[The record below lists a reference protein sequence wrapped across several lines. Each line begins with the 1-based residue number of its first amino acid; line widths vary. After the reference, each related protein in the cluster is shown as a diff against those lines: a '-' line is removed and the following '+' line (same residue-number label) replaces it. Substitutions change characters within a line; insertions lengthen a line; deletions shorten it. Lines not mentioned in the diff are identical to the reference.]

1 MDLSLLDQLDHPSF
15 DYSWSPQK
23 NESALSPEAA
33 HSAWCSSPSS
43 SPSPLKWQ
51 DEFAKQ
57 ESALLAVA
65 RVPAASKR
73 QSSSVPAEP
82 LSVVRSVSDSAANS
96 AANREGACVFRKGLS
111 PDPPRKPAA
120 PGAGGA
126 QMMDKRRCRLLHAPS
141 FRPAIDAYRS
151 QLAAAAT
158 AAASAASEDRSTES
172 RGSRVAVFVRKR
184 PMLPHEEARGDFD
197 ALSVTGG
204 RLVAHLCLMKPD
216 LRRMYMKHAAFGVSG
231 AAFDADATSEQ
242 VYALAGAPLV
252 AHALRGGRGSLFM
265 YGQTGSGKTHTM
277 EAVHTCLAE
286 QVFGGGGNEGAPR
299 AAPHAAAGCVF
310 PAAAAAGDVLEV
322 EVLAV
327 EVLGRRCVD
336 LSTRAE
342 CSLLQQ
348 PGGGLEI
355 RASGGLEPG
364 RPCARSAAELQTLLR
379 TLLAGRS
386 TAATGSNATSS
397 RSHALVQLCLR
408 RTGGTAGRLT
418 LLDCAGSEW
427 STDSA
432 HHCPKRRAE
441 GAEINASL
449 HALKQCIRLHAE
461 RQRCGGKGHVP
472 FRESVLTRLLA
483 ESFEAADARMA
494 VLGCVA
500 PAATDVEH
508 SVGTMRA
515 VLQIGNAT
523 GAEEMTTTPVPRL
536 KCQ

>member
-43 SPSPLKWQ
+43 SPSRLTWQ

-57 ESALLAVA
+57 ESALLASA

-73 QSSSVPAEP
+73 EPSSVPAEP
-82 LSVVRSVSDSAANS
+82 LPVARISDSAANCP
-96 AANREGACVFRKGLS
+96 ANREGSCVVRKGLS

-151 QLAAAAT
+151 QQLAAAAT
-158 AAASAASEDRSTES
+158 AAAAAAATAASEDLSTEG
-172 RGSRVAVFVRKR
+172 RGARVAVFVRKR

-197 ALSVTGG
+197 ALSVAGG

-252 AHALRGGRGSLFM
+252 AHALRGGRGALFM

-277 EAVHTCLAE
+277 EAVHACLAE
-286 QVFGGGGNEGAPR
+286 QVFGGGTDGAPR
-299 AAPHAAAGCVF
+299 AAPHTAAGCVF
-310 PAAAAAGDVLEV
+310 PAAAAGGVLEV

-336 LSTRAE
+336 LSTR
-342 CSLLQQ
+342 LTPTPNPQ
-348 PGGGLEI
+348 P
-355 RASGGLEPG
+355 
-364 RPCARSAAELQTLLR
+364 
-379 TLLAGRS
+379 
-386 TAATGSNATSS
+386 
-397 RSHALVQLCLR
+397 
-408 RTGGTAGRLT
+408 
-418 LLDCAGSEW
+418 
-427 STDSA
+427 
-432 HHCPKRRAE
+432 
-441 GAEINASL
+441 
-449 HALKQCIRLHAE
+449 
-461 RQRCGGKGHVP
+461 
-472 FRESVLTRLLA
+472 
-483 ESFEAADARMA
+483 
-494 VLGCVA
+494 
-500 PAATDVEH
+500 
-508 SVGTMRA
+508 
-515 VLQIGNAT
+515 
-523 GAEEMTTTPVPRL
+523 
-536 KCQ
+536 